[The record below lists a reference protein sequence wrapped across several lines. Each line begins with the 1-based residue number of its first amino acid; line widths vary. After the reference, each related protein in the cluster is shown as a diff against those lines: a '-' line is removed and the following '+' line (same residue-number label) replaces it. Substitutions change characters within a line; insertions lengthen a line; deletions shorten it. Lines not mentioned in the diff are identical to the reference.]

1 MGVTSTGTGRKREGT
16 SAAGNVQGP
25 AAPSRTS
32 PEGNIHEGNIH
43 EGNVHEGNVHEGNVH
58 EGNVHE
64 GNATSRLFIRDLS
77 MIQRDLL
84 QTIRELCES
93 AVYFYS
99 RDRIGHAHQLL
110 AQCEQILVQ
119 NGFDQASFAKSTRL
133 SLTERSVATRADD
146 DVLLN

>member
-1 MGVTSTGTGRKREGT
+1 MGVTSTGTGRKRERT
-16 SAAGNVQGP
+16 SADGNVQGP

-32 PEGNIHEGNIH
+32 PEGNVHEGNIH
-43 EGNVHEGNVHEGNVH
+43 EGNIHESNVH

-119 NGFDQASFAKSTRL
+119 NGFDQAPFAQSTRI
-133 SLTERSVATRADD
+133 SLTEPSVASSADD